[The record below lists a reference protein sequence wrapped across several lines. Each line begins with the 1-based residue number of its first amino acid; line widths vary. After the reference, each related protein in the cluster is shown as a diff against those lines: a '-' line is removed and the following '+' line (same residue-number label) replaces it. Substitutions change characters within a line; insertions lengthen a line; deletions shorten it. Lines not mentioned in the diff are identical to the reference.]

1 MSNRDDI
8 ALFSGELKEWT
19 LFTSTKGDLE
29 ITKEM
34 VSSFNHQLFLDTCY
48 EKSKTY
54 KAKLCNFELL
64 GNHIFKS
71 DEKWINRDL
80 VRSVAVTLSKSQGW
94 QVACSRR
101 SISCNRGGMIRVRT
115 VTGVPG
121 ALTAGPLKTQCG
133 WNVQLKP
140 LVTSAYA
147 AKQGEPSTRRKD
159 KLYYKDDWGKPV
171 LIKSS
176 SCRHTNSCEPSRANR
191 VAVTQA
197 SGNYV
202 RLLPT
207 RVMYTLCNY
216 ADQGIRLTHQLI
228 KATIKSLWP
237 KHKPIEGQ
245 DTFYIQLKV
254 LQNK

>member
-8 ALFSGELKEWT
+8 ALFSGELKERT
-19 LFTSTKGDLE
+19 LFTYTKGDLE

-34 VSSFNHQLFLDTCY
+34 VTSFNHQLFLDTCY

-54 KAKLCNFELL
+54 KPEFCIFELL

-71 DEKWINRDL
+71 DEKWMNRDL
-80 VRSVAVTLSKSQGW
+80 VRSVAVSFSKIQGW
-94 QVACSRR
+94 QVSCSRR
-101 SISCNRGGMIRVRT
+101 CISCNRGGKTRVRA
-115 VTGVPG
+115 VTGVPR
-121 ALTAGPLKTQCG
+121 ALTAGPLKRQCG

-140 LVTSAYA
+140 LVTSAYVP
-147 AKQGEPSTRRKD
+147 KQGEPSTGRKNQ
-159 KLYYKDDWGKPV
+159 LCYRDDWGKPV

-191 VAVTQA
+191 IAVTQA

-216 ADQGIRLTHQLI
+216 VDQGIRLSHQLI
-228 KATIKSLWP
+228 KATIKIL
-237 KHKPIEGQ
+237 
-245 DTFYIQLKV
+245 
-254 LQNK
+254 